1 MTGAEVKRRAK
12 KAWNGIRLGYVRRVR
27 AYTSADFTKSLEQLG
42 LGAND
47 SVLMHARLSP
57 FNGFVGQ
64 PVEILGAV
72 QGVIGTGGTLLMMS
86 SAYRTA
92 TRRYLETSPTFDVR
106 RTPSQM
112 GMLTEIFRRTPGV
125 RRSLHP
131 AHPVLAGGAK
141 AEWFVA
147 GHEATPFSCG
157 DDTPFSRLVEANGK
171 ILFFDLRLRGF
182 TFMHHV
188 EHTLQSE
195 LSFPLY
201 DERVFQ
207 VPVVSA
213 TGERLVVPTRAFSA
227 EAASKRLVGV
237 PARRM
242 LKLPMTAGKRLGNTS
257 LFLVSARDVLR
268 EGRRAFL
275 DGQMF
280 TS

>member
-12 KAWNGIRLGYVRRVR
+12 KTWNGIRLAYVRRVH
-27 AYTSADFTKSLEQLG
+27 AYTPAEFRKSLEELG
-42 LGAND
+42 LRAND

-57 FNGFVGQ
+57 FNGFTGQ
-64 PVEILGAV
+64 PVEILAAV
-72 QGVIGTGGTLLMMS
+72 QDVIGADGTLLMMS

-92 TRRYLETSPTFDVR
+92 TRRYLEASPTFDVR

-112 GMLTEIFRRTPGV
+112 GMLTEILRRTPGA

-131 AHPVLAGGAK
+131 AHPVLARGAK
-141 AEWFVA
+141 ADWFVA

-157 DDTPFSRLVEANGK
+157 DQTPFSRLVEADGK

-188 EHTLQSE
+188 EHTLQGE
-195 LSFPLY
+195 LDFSLY
-201 DERVFQ
+201 DERMFQ
-207 VPVVSA
+207 VPVVAA

-227 EAASKRLVGV
+227 EAASRRLVGV

-242 LKLPMTAGKRLGNTS
+242 LKLPMTARKRLGNTS
-257 LFLVSARDVLR
+257 VFLVSARDVLR

-280 TS
+280 AS